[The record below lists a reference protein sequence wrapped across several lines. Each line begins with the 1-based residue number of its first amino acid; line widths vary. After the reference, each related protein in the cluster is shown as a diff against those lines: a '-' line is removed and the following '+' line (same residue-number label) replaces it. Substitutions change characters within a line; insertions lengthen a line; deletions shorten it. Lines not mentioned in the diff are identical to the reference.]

1 MSRNISLAS
10 VAEKNS
16 LTSGTP
22 FLICLKID
30 VISPATLSV
39 VETLYLVKNTEDV
52 TVDGQVCTAFPFE
65 IKVQSSAGEIPTATI
80 TADDYSRAIQSRM
93 QLYGG
98 GVGFG
103 VDIKVVNSSVNGV
116 GYDGGNIVTGG
127 SFDTQADVDLWEAY
141 AVPFDVI
148 ELDAGR
154 MKLYSVAVA
163 GDQSLA
169 KRTITGL
176 TAGVTYDVTIDAEQG
191 TGTGAMEIASNP
203 GTGSVGRTTTGP
215 LSLSFVA
222 NAATADIWLYNQNA
236 SADNHAVWFDNFS
249 VTSAPTAGA
258 AQVEVV
264 DTEYFKV
271 VGAAVKGNVVT
282 WTLGDDN
289 PLASPFPRRRQL
301 MDRCSWRYKSGNCGY
316 VGAMSSCD
324 LTLNGSNGCAAHD
337 NDLRFGG
344 FPGINRGNSRFV

>member
-1 MSRNISLAS
+1 MSQNISLAS

-22 FLICLKID
+22 FLICLKVD

-39 VETLYLVKNTEDV
+39 VETLHLVKNTEDV
-52 TVDGQVCTAFPFE
+52 TVDGQVYTAFPFE

-103 VDIKVVNSSVNGV
+103 IDIKVVNSSVSGG
-116 GYDGGNIVTGG
+116 GYDGSNIVTGG
-127 SFDTQADVDLWEAY
+127 SFTTQADVDLWAAY
-141 AVPFDVI
+141 QPDDRIA
-148 ELDAGR
+148 LDAGR
-154 MKLYSVAVA
+154 MKLYSVNAL
-163 GDQSLA
+163 GQQSLA

-176 TAGVTYDVTIDAEQG
+176 TAGVTYTVTIDVEQG
-191 TGTGAMEIASNP
+191 AGTGLMEIASSP
-203 GTGSVGRTTTGP
+203 GTGNVGRTTTGP

-222 NAATADIWLYNQNA
+222 NAATADIWLYNQND
-236 SADNHAVWFDNFS
+236 SAPNLDVWFDNFS
-249 VTSAPTAGA
+249 VTSPATAGV
-258 AQVEVV
+258 AQAEIV

-271 VGAAVKGNVVT
+271 VGAAVKGNIVT

-301 MDRCSWRYKSGNCGY
+301 MDRCSWRYKSNNCGY
-316 VGAMSSCD
+316 AGGMSSCD

-337 NDLRFGG
+337 NDLNFGG